1 MKRQDWSD
9 FLKLDLIP
17 ALEGATYWIQVDNL
31 DLHYDEKGLQML
43 WDARH
48 LYWLQPDY
56 SPEANPIEEAFLL
69 LKAYLRGVGAKTV
82 GTLWE
87 TLAQGVSL
95 WTPESIKKWVD
106 HSLNQVAEWFS

>member
-43 WDARH
+43 
-48 LYWLQPDY
+48 
-56 SPEANPIEEAFLL
+56 
-69 LKAYLRGVGAKTV
+69 
-82 GTLWE
+82 
-87 TLAQGVSL
+87 
-95 WTPESIKKWVD
+95 
-106 HSLNQVAEWFS
+106 